1 LIRRSIDLPSEVEES
16 VSSGA
21 TKPTSWM
28 GNVLA
33 FGKKLMG
40 KVVDG
45 YTKPASLDPPIEK
58 LNDLPTIN
66 PINRPSAPSEQI
78 NYLNGDSLPVRPSPT
93 VLEMGDQWVQ
103 STEMNGL
110 LTWGTLLA
118 RKWTGSRP
126 KAAKAPSY
134 DPVIDIKWGIQSR
147 ELVDTF
153 MDKVSD
159 HAQACGIEKA
169 VSHAL
174 ENPKLYT
181 QAIETVRKKLATGQI
196 DRIAVALF
204 EQVVQ
209 QNISKVASKST
220 PDQANQLLASVR
232 EDLPKIQ
239 QQFLQQEAS
248 LEAQSSE
255 EVLANTTSKAD
266 INLLKQAMCSMQ
278 PIDQLAGTTS
288 LMGNT
293 YNMKDI
299 LVQNNLDH
307 GNRYTKCAGL

>member
-1 LIRRSIDLPSEVEES
+1 
-16 VSSGA
+16 
-21 TKPTSWM
+21 
-28 GNVLA
+28 
-33 FGKKLMG
+33 
-40 KVVDG
+40 
-45 YTKPASLDPPIEK
+45 
-58 LNDLPTIN
+58 
-66 PINRPSAPSEQI
+66 
-78 NYLNGDSLPVRPSPT
+78 
-93 VLEMGDQWVQ
+93 
-103 STEMNGL
+103 MNGL